1 MDLVLGGRRGPG
13 IGCLLFDLDV
23 RLDRAT
29 FVAAVAGRLGDD
41 DSLMSSGRIDS
52 TGVLELISFL
62 EDAFGLELSEDDL
75 MPENLDSVSRL
86 TFLVER
92 HQTRGEV
99 RLQEAS

>member
-1 MDLVLGGRRGPG
+1 MRTRER
-13 IGCLLFDLDV
+13 IKRFIEES
-23 RLDRAT
+23 
-29 FVAAVAGRLGDD
+29 FVVHDGSPLGDD

-62 EDAFGLELSEDDL
+62 EDAFGLELREDDL
-75 MPENLDSVSRL
+75 MPENLDTVSRL